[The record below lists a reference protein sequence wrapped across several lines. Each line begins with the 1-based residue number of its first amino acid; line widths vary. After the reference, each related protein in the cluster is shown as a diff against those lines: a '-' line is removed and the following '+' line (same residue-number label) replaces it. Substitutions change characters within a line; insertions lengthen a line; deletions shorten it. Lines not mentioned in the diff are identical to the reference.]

1 MTVVDFKVELGQFT
15 SVEYNGNG
23 VRGDVQD
30 ELDYMIFLSSQQ
42 YRAGARMGD
51 YMMYFGPGEGPD
63 GIGYFTYTDAGS
75 GGGYYF

>member
-1 MTVVDFKVELGQFT
+1 MVDFKVELGQFT

-51 YMMYFGPGEGPD
+51 LMQYFGPGEG
-63 GIGYFTYTDAGS
+63 GYFGSPIDNPIPGS
-75 GGGYYF
+75 GDGYFF